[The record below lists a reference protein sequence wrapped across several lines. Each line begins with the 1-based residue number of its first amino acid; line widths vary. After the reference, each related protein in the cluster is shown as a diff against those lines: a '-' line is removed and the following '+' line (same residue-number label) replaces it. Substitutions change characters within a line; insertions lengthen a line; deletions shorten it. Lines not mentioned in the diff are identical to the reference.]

1 MSVISY
7 LTPLGKREAR
17 LRLSLILEHLNIKI
31 NKAAK
36 KDPAKELLKLERKL
50 SAELVKNWRES
61 YTDALRDLF
70 KNLPSFI
77 SQDAKKIIEDSLLDA
92 LGVSF
97 GSAKNVRLLMRER
110 IEDAYILGK
119 SLFNLNK
126 DLKSALSLSDRKAI
140 DVLTRHNC
148 FWLGEHYGK
157 HIGPK
162 ISELTQ
168 QALDEGLGR
177 DALAENL
184 KQELGSVSPKG
195 YSYFDVVASSALVRA
210 RSFGS
215 IAGMEEAGI
224 AEYEILA
231 MGDERT
237 CPICGEMNGKKFS
250 VAQTR
255 EVIDKVLDIK
265 DPEKFKEAMPW
276 QTEPPKNKSESKL
289 SEDGQSLPP
298 FHGRC
303 RCTLVMTE
311 SYVEPESAS
320 IEVQD
325 VKPPQ
330 EDNINLENQYYS
342 RLEDLRNKIIEAKQ
356 AKSKIQ
362 TKVLFL
368 MTEEERK
375 EYDKLQN
382 EILRAQRGI
391 KQLKLEAAE
400 NGVIFASGLSKT
412 LDKAD
417 VDEIIRLVKK
427 APPEVRKV
435 WNLYE
440 GEMQVGDVNVTGTQ
454 HYSPRTKDVH
464 LNIFKNRI
472 DSEYKVAHETTFH
485 ELGHLIDHACTGFY
499 KNNSKDEEYNLYAV
513 LTSEV
518 DSYIKGTY
526 DRLRAEA
533 IATGKSSKEIKKKDA
548 YEAVEKELFKLPK
561 YARIDISDTFSGCTF
576 NKVKNGGYHPTSY
589 WKSDPELV
597 CLEFFAENFSA
608 LTVNPESLEMIK
620 KYFPKSHKIF
630 KQMLDD
636 IIEESE

>member
-126 DLKSALSLSDRKAI
+126 DLKSALSLADRKAI

-255 EVIDKVLDIK
+255 EVINKVLDIQ

-276 QTEPPKNKSESKL
+276 QTTPPKNKSESKL

-311 SYVEPESAS
+311 SYVEPESVS

-330 EDNINLENQYYS
+330 EDNIP
-342 RLEDLRNKIIEAKQ
+342 EAKT
-356 AKSKIQ
+356 I
-362 TKVLFL
+362 
-368 MTEEERK
+368 K
-375 EYDKLQN
+375 EAN
-382 EILRAQRGI
+382 EIAVKYNIAKNANFNGLDVSAANELITGVARARELFPELEVFDFVGTTQEHFKFGI
-391 KQLKLEAAE
+391 RCEA
-400 NGVIFASGLSKT
+400 
-412 LDKAD
+412 
-417 VDEIIRLVKK
+417 
-427 APPEVRKV
+427 
-435 WNLYE
+435 
-440 GEMQVGDVNVTGTQ
+440 
-454 HYSPRTKDVH
+454 
-464 LNIFKNRI
+464 
-472 DSEYKVAHETTFH
+472 
-485 ELGHLIDHACTGFY
+485 
-499 KNNSKDEEYNLYAV
+499 
-513 LTSEV
+513 
-518 DSYIKGTY
+518 
-526 DRLRAEA
+526 
-533 IATGKSSKEIKKKDA
+533 
-548 YEAVEKELFKLPK
+548 EKLFKLNEALYRK
-561 YARIDISDTFSGCTF
+561 NFQGLSDEEIILKMMSKFKKQ
-576 NKVKNGGYHPTSY
+576 KVKNSTWATACPQPGLKGISFNVNNFSPKTINNTRGFDLPHCVQIKYHPIGCDTI
-589 WKSDPELV
+589 KSIIDHEMGHQIDYLLNAREDTKIRKLYKELANKKDDTIMGEN
-597 CLEFFAENFSA
+597 LSKYANTTIGEFIAEAWSEYQN
-608 LTVNPESLEMIK
+608 NPQPRETA
-620 KYFPKSHKIF
+620 
-630 KQMLDD
+630 KQVAKRLIELRREKFLGANKNDD
-636 IIEESE
+636 

>member
-215 IAGMEEAGI
+215 
-224 AEYEILA
+224 
-231 MGDERT
+231 
-237 CPICGEMNGKKFS
+237 
-250 VAQTR
+250 
-255 EVIDKVLDIK
+255 
-265 DPEKFKEAMPW
+265 
-276 QTEPPKNKSESKL
+276 
-289 SEDGQSLPP
+289 
-298 FHGRC
+298 
-303 RCTLVMTE
+303 
-311 SYVEPESAS
+311 
-320 IEVQD
+320 
-325 VKPPQ
+325 
-330 EDNINLENQYYS
+330 
-342 RLEDLRNKIIEAKQ
+342 
-356 AKSKIQ
+356 
-362 TKVLFL
+362 
-368 MTEEERK
+368 
-375 EYDKLQN
+375 
-382 EILRAQRGI
+382 
-391 KQLKLEAAE
+391 
-400 NGVIFASGLSKT
+400 
-412 LDKAD
+412 
-417 VDEIIRLVKK
+417 
-427 APPEVRKV
+427 
-435 WNLYE
+435 
-440 GEMQVGDVNVTGTQ
+440 
-454 HYSPRTKDVH
+454 
-464 LNIFKNRI
+464 
-472 DSEYKVAHETTFH
+472 
-485 ELGHLIDHACTGFY
+485 
-499 KNNSKDEEYNLYAV
+499 
-513 LTSEV
+513 
-518 DSYIKGTY
+518 
-526 DRLRAEA
+526 
-533 IATGKSSKEIKKKDA
+533 
-548 YEAVEKELFKLPK
+548 
-561 YARIDISDTFSGCTF
+561 
-576 NKVKNGGYHPTSY
+576 
-589 WKSDPELV
+589 
-597 CLEFFAENFSA
+597 
-608 LTVNPESLEMIK
+608 
-620 KYFPKSHKIF
+620 
-630 KQMLDD
+630 
-636 IIEESE
+636 

>member
-1 MSVISY
+1 MRLYGILTSLPIAKSV
-7 LTPLGKREAR
+7 KKVDEA
-17 LRLSLILEHLNIKI
+17 
-31 NKAAK
+31 
-36 KDPAKELLKLERKL
+36 LKLERKL
-50 SAELVKNWRES
+50 SAELSKQWRES
-61 YTDALRDLF
+61 YNDALRDLF
-70 KNLPSFI
+70 KNLPGFL
-77 SQDAKKIIEDSLLDA
+77 SQDAVKIIEDSLLDA

-97 GSAKNVRLLMRER
+97 GNAKNVRLLMRGH
-110 IEDAYILGK
+110 IEDAYVLGK
-119 SLFNLNK
+119 GLFNLNK
-126 DLKSALSLSDRKAI
+126 DLKSTLSLADRKAI

-157 HIGPK
+157 HIGSK

-184 KQELGSVSPKG
+184 KQELSGVSPKG

-231 MGDERT
+231 VDDVRMCD
-237 CPICGEMNGKKFS
+237 ICGTLSGTRFS
-250 VAQTR
+250 VAETR
-255 EVIDKVLDIK
+255 EHINHALDITN
-265 DPEKFKEAMPW
+265 PEDFKAAMPW
-276 QTEPPKNKSESKL
+276 QTKAPEATPETKDKKPIDRIVSASEVRRL
-289 SEDGQSLPP
+289 AENGQSLPP

-311 SYVEPESAS
+311 SYTEAESVNV
-320 IEVQD
+320 EVQE
-325 VKPPQ
+325 VKLPQ
-330 EDNINLENQYYS
+330 EDNINLENKYKSQ
-342 RLEDLRNKIIEAKQ
+342 LEDLRNKIIEAEQ
-356 AKSKIQ
+356 TKSKIQ

-375 EYDKLQN
+375 EYDKLQD

-400 NGVIFASGLSKT
+400 NGVIFATGLSKA

-440 GEMQVGDVNVTGTQ
+440 EQMQVGDVNITGTQ
-454 HYSPRTKDVH
+454 YYSPHTKDVH
-464 LNIFKNRI
+464 INISENRVI
-472 DSEYKVAHETTFH
+472 GAYEVAHETTFH
-485 ELGHLIDHACTGFY
+485 ELGHLIDHACTGFN
-499 KNNSKDEEYNLYAV
+499 KNKSKDKEYNLYDV
-513 LTSEV
+513 LTSEAE
-518 DSYIKGTY
+518 SYIKGTH

-533 IATGKSSKEIKKKDA
+533 IAAGKSSKEIKKRDA
-548 YEAVEKELFKLPK
+548 YETVKKELYNLHQ
-561 YARIDISDTFSGCTF
+561 YARLSVSDTFSGCTF
-576 NKVKNGGYHPTSY
+576 NKVKDGGYHSTSY

-608 LTVNPESLEMIK
+608 MIVNPRSLEMIK

-636 IIEESE
+636 IVEESE

>member
-255 EVIDKVLDIK
+255 EVINKVLDIT

-289 SEDGQSLPP
+289 AEDGQSLPP

-311 SYVEPESAS
+311 IVRESVSAVENNSDKILDLETP
-320 IEVQD
+320 IV
-325 VKPPQ
+325 
-330 EDNINLENQYYS
+330 DNAN
-342 RLEDLRNKIIEAKQ
+342 NKTNGNIPEAKTIEEANELAVNLGIAKRADFSGLDISAVNELIVGVMNAKNLFPELETLDYVGSMQKMIRNWKHYAQ
-356 AKSKIQ
+356 AYAITSNKNPLGIG
-362 TKVLFL
+362 LNI
-368 MTEEERK
+368 
-375 EYDKLQN
+375 DKLS
-382 EILRAQRGI
+382 IDGI
-391 KQLKLEAAE
+391 I
-400 NGVIFASGLSKT
+400 NSK
-412 LDKAD
+412 KN
-417 VDEIIRLVKK
+417 LVKDVASKFRPIGCETIK
-427 APPEVRKV
+427 A
-435 WNLYE
+435 
-440 GEMQVGDVNVTGTQ
+440 
-454 HYSPRTKDVH
+454 
-464 LNIFKNRI
+464 II
-472 DSEYKVAHETTFH
+472 DHEI
-485 ELGHLIDHACTGFY
+485 GHLIDFSLNA
-499 KNNSKDEEYNLYAV
+499 SKDKQIIALFRSCKKLGVEAMENSLSCYSN
-513 LTSEV
+513 TNIREF
-518 DSYIKGTY
+518 I
-526 DRLRAEA
+526 AEA
-533 IATGKSSKEIKKKDA
+533 WGEYQNNKSPRPIAKIVGQRLLDLSKE
-548 YEAVEKELFKLPK
+548 
-561 YARIDISDTFSGCTF
+561 RRQT
-576 NKVKNGGYHPTSY
+576 KN
-589 WKSDPELV
+589 DD
-597 CLEFFAENFSA
+597 
-608 LTVNPESLEMIK
+608 ES
-620 KYFPKSHKIF
+620 
-630 KQMLDD
+630 
-636 IIEESE
+636 

>member
-50 SAELVKNWRES
+50 SAELSKQWRES
-61 YTDALRDLF
+61 YNDVLRDLF
-70 KNLPSFI
+70 KNLPDFL
-77 SQDAKKIIEDSLLDA
+77 SQDAIKIIEDSLLDA

-255 EVIDKVLDIK
+255 EVINKVLDIQ

-276 QTEPPKNKSESKL
+276 QTTPPKNKSESKL
-289 SEDGQSLPP
+289 TEDGQSLPP

-311 SYVEPESAS
+311 TVRESVSAVENNSDKILDLETPIVDNANNKTNGNIPEAKTIEEANELAVNLGIAKHADFSGLDISAVVEVIAEVVRTRELFPELEVFDFLGSWQEQEKFAADVIATQNFYNNPDGIRKFYPGLSDEEIISKMRKNLMPKFDAKTGAVAKNEKGVKS
-320 IEVQD
+320 IGLNTNLFSSQ
-325 VKPPQ
+325 
-330 EDNINLENQYYS
+330 NIKNT
-342 RLEDLRNKIIEAKQ
+342 LEDWARNVDIKFHPVGCDTLKSIISHEMGHHIDSLLGASEDKEIHSLYKALHSNKYPAKMWDNLSVYANKNIKEFIAEAWSEYQ
-356 AKSKIQ
+356 NNPTPRDTAK
-362 TKVLFL
+362 KVG
-368 MTEEERK
+368 ERLI
-375 EYDKLQN
+375 KLQK
-382 EILRAQRGI
+382 I
-391 KQLKLEAAE
+391 KFRE
-400 NGVIFASGLSKT
+400 
-412 LDKAD
+412 DK
-417 VDEIIRLVKK
+417 
-427 APPEVRKV
+427 
-435 WNLYE
+435 
-440 GEMQVGDVNVTGTQ
+440 
-454 HYSPRTKDVH
+454 
-464 LNIFKNRI
+464 
-472 DSEYKVAHETTFH
+472 
-485 ELGHLIDHACTGFY
+485 
-499 KNNSKDEEYNLYAV
+499 
-513 LTSEV
+513 
-518 DSYIKGTY
+518 
-526 DRLRAEA
+526 
-533 IATGKSSKEIKKKDA
+533 
-548 YEAVEKELFKLPK
+548 
-561 YARIDISDTFSGCTF
+561 
-576 NKVKNGGYHPTSY
+576 
-589 WKSDPELV
+589 
-597 CLEFFAENFSA
+597 
-608 LTVNPESLEMIK
+608 
-620 KYFPKSHKIF
+620 
-630 KQMLDD
+630 
-636 IIEESE
+636 

>member
-1 MSVISY
+1 MSAISF

-231 MGDERT
+231 VDDGRMCD
-237 CPICGEMNGKKFS
+237 ICGTLSGTRFS
-250 VAQTR
+250 VAETR
-255 EVIDKVLDIK
+255 EHINHALDITN
-265 DPEKFKEAMPW
+265 PEDFKAAMPW
-276 QTEPPKNKSESKL
+276 QTKAPEATPETKDKKPIDRIVTASEVRRL
-289 SEDGQSLPP
+289 AENGQSLPP

-311 SYVEPESAS
+311 SYT
-320 IEVQD
+320 
-325 VKPPQ
+325 
-330 EDNINLENQYYS
+330 
-342 RLEDLRNKIIEAKQ
+342 EAEGLDREITAAGNVPDDFIKDFKQ
-356 AKSKIQ
+356 
-362 TKVLFL
+362 
-368 MTEEERK
+368 
-375 EYDKLQN
+375 
-382 EILRAQRGI
+382 
-391 KQLKLEAAE
+391 
-400 NGVIFASGLSKT
+400 
-412 LDKAD
+412 
-417 VDEIIRLVKK
+417 
-427 APPEVRKV
+427 
-435 WNLYE
+435 
-440 GEMQVGDVNVTGTQ
+440 
-454 HYSPRTKDVH
+454 
-464 LNIFKNRI
+464 
-472 DSEYKVAHETTFH
+472 
-485 ELGHLIDHACTGFY
+485 
-499 KNNSKDEEYNLYAV
+499 
-513 LTSEV
+513 
-518 DSYIKGTY
+518 IKGTHSY
-526 DRLRAEA
+526 DEDLALVNPNYFTGSEEWTMNCQRCVVAYELRRRGYDVEALPSTILTGSDPLISGNLKTGWPSIYQNPNFISCASTTSEKTIEKICEQMRIFGNGARALVSIKWKGTKDMGHIFIAEQRGYKTIFIDPQSNNINTEQHFQKA
-533 IATGKSSKEIKKKDA
+533 ENRKTLLLRIDNIKFTNKIKKCCKNR
-548 YEAVEKELFKLPK
+548 EVE
-561 YARIDISDTFSGCTF
+561 
-576 NKVKNGGYHPTSY
+576 NKNGT
-589 WKSDPELV
+589 
-597 CLEFFAENFSA
+597 N
-608 LTVNPESLEMIK
+608 IK
-620 KYFPKSHKIF
+620 RSNKNR
-630 KQMLDD
+630 Q
-636 IIEESE
+636 

>member
-70 KNLPSFI
+70 KNLPGFI

-255 EVIDKVLDIK
+255 EVINKVLDIQ

-276 QTEPPKNKSESKL
+276 QTTPPKNKSESKL

-311 SYVEPESAS
+311 TVRESVSAVENNSDKILDLETP
-320 IEVQD
+320 IV
-325 VKPPQ
+325 
-330 EDNINLENQYYS
+330 DNAN
-342 RLEDLRNKIIEAKQ
+342 NKTNGNIPEAKTIEEANELAVNLGIAKRADFSGLDISAVNELIVGVMNAKNLFPELETLDYVGSMQKMIRNWKHYAQ
-356 AKSKIQ
+356 AYAITSNKNPLGIG
-362 TKVLFL
+362 LNI
-368 MTEEERK
+368 
-375 EYDKLQN
+375 DKLS
-382 EILRAQRGI
+382 IDGI
-391 KQLKLEAAE
+391 I
-400 NGVIFASGLSKT
+400 NSK
-412 LDKAD
+412 KN
-417 VDEIIRLVKK
+417 LVKDVASKFRPIGCETIK
-427 APPEVRKV
+427 A
-435 WNLYE
+435 
-440 GEMQVGDVNVTGTQ
+440 
-454 HYSPRTKDVH
+454 
-464 LNIFKNRI
+464 II
-472 DSEYKVAHETTFH
+472 DHEI
-485 ELGHLIDHACTGFY
+485 GHLIDFSLNA
-499 KNNSKDEEYNLYAV
+499 SKDKQIIALFRSCKKLGVEAMENSLSCYSN
-513 LTSEV
+513 TNIREF
-518 DSYIKGTY
+518 I
-526 DRLRAEA
+526 AEA
-533 IATGKSSKEIKKKDA
+533 WGEYQNNKSPRPIAKIVGQRLLDLSKE
-548 YEAVEKELFKLPK
+548 
-561 YARIDISDTFSGCTF
+561 RRQT
-576 NKVKNGGYHPTSY
+576 KN
-589 WKSDPELV
+589 DD
-597 CLEFFAENFSA
+597 
-608 LTVNPESLEMIK
+608 ES
-620 KYFPKSHKIF
+620 
-630 KQMLDD
+630 
-636 IIEESE
+636 